1 MKVRVAGEEMVDIIL
16 PMEDAVLNDHMK
28 KIGVN
33 ECVPFCY
40 LDQVMDD
47 ESPLQAMVGKTVNMD
62 EVNYLA
68 KRWDSLTD
76 YERKVIVSY
85 VRLNETSDLK
95 DLINLT
101 FCPEGL
107 SLLTDFSDMEQV
119 GKQLYMDESKGI
131 PEDRINEIDFRLFAH
146 EVWEDNVLE
155 LTPDGVYI
163 EHGFCLENIY
173 NGRTFPVYVHHP
185 DQTVAILEIGNQ
197 NGDKDYLYLPTDI
210 CSFQKMKARLQ
221 VESFSEC
228 EIQEIHVLQM
238 PDWIIPEPD
247 DIKTVEDLSYFNEM
261 CHAIVDFDDLKMK
274 QLSMA
279 AEFAGTKRFTDITC
293 IAKHLDE
300 FEINPYV
307 HNDEEYGRFIVT
319 ESGLYRED
327 ERLLPHIDD
336 KGFAESRKS
345 ITLAASGYVMEGFVG
360 ATRELNEYLNYR
372 GEYCEPLEIS
382 RKLAAFCFYSPLEAT
397 LIMEKGR
404 TERLDNLLP
413 CQEIIG
419 KELEKYASPKEEARG
434 IMHYFEGTPSI
445 AAKVITA
452 RPAVRE
458 FEGELY
464 GALECRIKEPLTEA
478 ETEELREYWCQQM
491 TDDWGHGFENVL
503 IPIHKGKIIVSFWN
517 CSDDWEVMTEEE
529 MCSRQLQEVRI
540 TL

>member
-1 MKVRVAGEEMVDIIL
+1 MKVRVAGEEMIDIIL

-28 KIGVN
+28 KIGVY

-131 PEDRINEIDFRLFAH
+131 PEDRIKEIDFRLFAH

-247 DIKTVEDLSYFNEM
+247 DINTVEDLSYFNEM

-279 AEFAGTKRFTDITC
+279 AEFAGTKKFTDITC
-293 IAKHLDE
+293 IAKHLDN
-300 FEINPYV
+300 FEINPNV
-307 HNDEEYGRFIVT
+307 HNDEEYGKLIVT
-319 ESGLYRED
+319 
-327 ERLLPHIDD
+327 
-336 KGFAESRKS
+336 
-345 ITLAASGYVMEGFVG
+345 
-360 ATRELNEYLNYR
+360 
-372 GEYCEPLEIS
+372 
-382 RKLAAFCFYSPLEAT
+382 
-397 LIMEKGR
+397 
-404 TERLDNLLP
+404 
-413 CQEIIG
+413 
-419 KELEKYASPKEEARG
+419 
-434 IMHYFEGTPSI
+434 
-445 AAKVITA
+445 
-452 RPAVRE
+452 
-458 FEGELY
+458 
-464 GALECRIKEPLTEA
+464 
-478 ETEELREYWCQQM
+478 
-491 TDDWGHGFENVL
+491 
-503 IPIHKGKIIVSFWN
+503 
-517 CSDDWEVMTEEE
+517 
-529 MCSRQLQEVRI
+529 
-540 TL
+540 